1 MSFTERSSHHNLVEK
16 LSVTLNTALLK
27 NSVSIK
33 FYRLI
38 QHVQGVFYALLASS
52 AWSSPALS
60 FRNHPLPY
68 FSFQITVMLNVTKN
82 VSVSG
87 PGFCK

>member
-38 QHVQGVFYALLASS
+38 QHVQGVFNALLASS
-52 AWSSPALS
+52 ALS